1 MQSKTYTIY
10 TQPHYTLISH
20 FIRKKLKT
28 KKRRGPCLK
37 NGLKHT
43 HTNAKQKYSWFHLNA
58 VSKNYK
64 RLFAPS
70 SIYIN
75 KLLKIHKQTDL
86 LDFDM
91 IRQDPAC
98 LNTVIITWLKIDLVG
113 AARGRVV
120 FFSCKETKKDKLHT
134 IGHFFGYSRHTHE
147 STKASHTPHHIIA
160 RKVIKKY
167 HQIF

>member
-1 MQSKTYTIY
+1 MMPTI
-10 TQPHYTLISH
+10 TCSQKHILFIHSHITHLSATLYA
-20 FIRKKLKT
+20 KNWKQ

-37 NGLKHT
+37 NGLKNT
-43 HTNAKQKYSWFHLNA
+43 HQCQTKYSWFHLNA

-113 AARGRVV
+113 ALARRVV
-120 FFSCKETKKDKLHT
+120 FVQRNKKGQ
-134 IGHFFGYSRHTHE
+134 ITHNR
-147 STKASHTPHHIIA
+147 P
-160 RKVIKKY
+160 
-167 HQIF
+167 F